1 MAGTI
6 KATTGRKF
14 SPPTNLRDDVIDIE
28 SIITTYIIAVTAT
41 ASEILGKDRHRKKPW
56 VTRDLFDLCDK
67 RRDLEKRRYE
77 E

>member
-6 KATTGRKF
+6 QATTGGKF
-14 SPPTNLRDDVIDIE
+14 SPPINLRDNVIGIE

-56 VTRDLFDLCDK
+56 MTRDIFDLCDE
-67 RRDLEKRRYE
+67 RRDLEKKRYE